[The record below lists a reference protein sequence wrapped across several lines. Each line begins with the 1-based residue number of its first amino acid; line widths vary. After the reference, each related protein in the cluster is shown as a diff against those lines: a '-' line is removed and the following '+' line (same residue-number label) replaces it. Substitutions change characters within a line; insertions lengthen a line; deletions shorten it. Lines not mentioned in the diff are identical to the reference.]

1 MRLYYSVMVC
11 FAVAILAAGC
21 SGPSQLETAPVKG
34 TVTYKGKPLTFG
46 NVSFRPAAGSPSTGR
61 IQADGTFT
69 LSTYDEGDGA
79 IIGLNQ
85 VSISAT
91 ERDAGKEGEVD
102 PNTELTVS
110 KSLIPEKYTSF
121 ATSELTAE
129 VKGGADNE
137 FNFELKDR

>member
-1 MRLYYSVMVC
+1 MRLYHHVLVC
-11 FAVAILAAGC
+11 FAVAILATGC
-21 SGPSQLETAPVKG
+21 SGTSQLETAEVKG

-61 IQADGTFT
+61 IQPDGTFT
-69 LSTYDEGDGA
+69 LSTYDDGDGA

-85 VSISAT
+85 VSITAT

-121 ATSELTAE
+121 STSELTADVE
-129 VKGGADNE
+129 GGKVNE
-137 FNFELKDR
+137 FKFELDK